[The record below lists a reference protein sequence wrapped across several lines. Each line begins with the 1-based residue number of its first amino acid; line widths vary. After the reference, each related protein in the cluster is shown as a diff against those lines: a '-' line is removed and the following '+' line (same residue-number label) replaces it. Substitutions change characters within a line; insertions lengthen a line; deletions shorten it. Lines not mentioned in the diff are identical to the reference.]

1 MDGDDIT
8 ALPPA
13 SRARRGIGFVPEDM
27 GIFADLT
34 VEENMVLAAVS
45 GPIDS
50 ARLDWVFSAF
60 PPLKTFWKS
69 EAGNLSGGQKQM
81 LSIARAMV
89 EERRLYLIDEPTKG
103 LAPAII
109 STMARAL
116 KDLKDQGAS
125 VLLVPVLVIVGFL
138 AIGAPSSWLTLT
150 VSGLAMGMMIF
161 IMASGLTLVF
171 GLMDVIN
178 FGHGAFI
185 SGGAFVGVSVL
196 LALGGWTGAPSLV
209 LNVAAILLAVIAAM
223 TVTGALGWG
232 FERVI
237 VRPVYGAHLKQILVT
252 VGGLIVIEQMI
263 HVVWGPDEIYLTR
276 PETLKGAVTFAGAAV
291 EKYRLLAVVVGL
303 ALFIAMR
310 LVLRRTKIGLIV
322 RAGVENGEMVQ
333 ALGYRLR
340 LVFVGVFIAGSAL
353 AGLGGVMWGLY
364 QEVITAG
371 MGEEMMIL
379 VFIVVIIGGLGSVEG
394 AFIGALL
401 VGLMQ
406 NYVAFLEPKLALV
419 SNIGL
424 MTVILMWRP
433 QGMLPVVKAK

>member
-1 MDGDDIT
+1 MAAAPEHRPTFAALSLGD
-8 ALPPA
+8 
-13 SRARRGIGFVPEDM
+13 
-27 GIFADLT
+27 
-34 VEENMVLAAVS
+34 
-45 GPIDS
+45 
-50 ARLDWVFSAF
+50 RL
-60 PPLKTFWKS
+60 
-69 EAGNLSGGQKQM
+69 
-81 LSIARAMV
+81 ARAAPFV
-89 EERRLYLIDEPTKG
+89 LI
-103 LAPAII
+103 PALVVLGYATIG
-109 STMARAL
+109 ST
-116 KDLKDQGAS
+116 
-125 VLLVPVLVIVGFL
+125 
-138 AIGAPSSWLTLT
+138 SSWLTLT

-185 SGGAFVGVSVL
+185 SVGAFVGVSVL
-196 LALGGWTGAPSLV
+196 IALGGWTGTPSLM
-209 LNVAAILLAVIAAM
+209 LNIAAVLLAALAAT

-252 VGGLIVIEQMI
+252 VGGLIVIEQLI
-263 HVVWGPDEIYLTR
+263 HVIWGPDEIFLTR
-276 PETLKGAVTFAGAAV
+276 PETLKGAITFAGAAM
-291 EKYRLLAVVVGL
+291 EKYRLLAVAVGL
-303 ALFIAMR
+303 VLFVAMR
-310 LVLRRTKIGLIV
+310 LILTRTKIGLIV
-322 RAGVENGEMVQ
+322 RAGVQNGEMVE

-340 LVFVGVFIAGSAL
+340 LVFIGVFVAGSAL

-401 VGLMQ
+401 VGLLQ

-424 MTVILMWRP
+424 MTAILMWRP

>member
-1 MDGDDIT
+1 MT
-8 ALPPA
+8 AAPDHTPT
-13 SRARRGIGFVPEDM
+13 
-27 GIFADLT
+27 FADTTLT
-34 VEENMVLAAVS
+34 ERIGKAA
-45 GPIDS
+45 
-50 ARLDWVFSAF
+50 
-60 PPLKTFWKS
+60 PL
-69 EAGNLSGGQKQM
+69 
-81 LSIARAMV
+81 
-89 EERRLYLIDEPTKG
+89 
-103 LAPAII
+103 
-109 STMARAL
+109 
-116 KDLKDQGAS
+116 
-125 VLLVPVLVIVGFL
+125 LLVPVLVVLGFI

-185 SGGAFVGVSVL
+185 SVGAFVGVSVL
-196 LALGGWTGAPSLV
+196 LALGAWTGAPSLL
-209 LNVAAILLAVIAAM
+209 LNVAAVLLAVIAAM
-223 TVTGALGWG
+223 IVTGALGWG

-252 VGGLIVIEQMI
+252 VGGLIVIEQLI
-263 HVVWGPDEIYLTR
+263 HVIWGPDEIFINR
-276 PETLKGAVTFAGAAV
+276 PEMLKGAVTFAGAAV
-291 EKYRLLAVVVGL
+291 EKYRLLAVVIGL
-303 ALFIAMR
+303 TLFVAMR
-310 LVLRRTKIGLIV
+310 MVLRRTKIGLIV

-340 LVFVGVFIAGSAL
+340 LVFIGVFIAGSAL

-401 VGLMQ
+401 VGLLQ

-419 SNIGL
+419 SNIAL
-424 MTVILMWRP
+424 MTAILLWRP